1 MSIFPTK
8 ILLATDG
15 SEEAAL
21 AARTAVY
28 IAQKTDSELHV
39 VYVGSSLE
47 YVGMGPPQIADI
59 PAPAQEQLSAEAR
72 ELLDA
77 EVEQV
82 KAAGGTVA
90 QAHLGIGA
98 PGREIVELAEKLNV
112 GLVVIGSRGKGGIRR
127 ALMGSVSDSVVRHAH
142 CPVLVVRGGESGRA
156 VLLSKKILLA
166 TDGSEDAVLAA
177 RTAAGL
183 AQKMGSELHAV
194 YVRPRIVPHRPGYYL
209 RPEVG
214 EHAQQKEQKMLD
226 AEAQRLLDAQAEE
239 VRGAGGN
246 VARAHLRVG
255 RSDEEIIALAEEIG
269 AGLITMGSRGRGG
282 IRRTLM
288 GSVSDSVVR
297 HAHCPVMVVRREKLD
312 KEEES
317 D

>member
-15 SEEAAL
+15 SDEAAL
-21 AARTAVY
+21 AARTAVD

-98 PGREIVELAEKLNV
+98 PDREIVELAEKLNV
-112 GLVVIGSRGKGGIRR
+112 GLIVIGSRGRDGIRR

-156 VLLSKKILLA
+156 VLFSEKILLA
-166 TDGSEDAVLAA
+166 TDGSEDAILAA

-183 AQKMGSELHAV
+183 AQQMGSELHAV
-194 YVRPRIVPHRPGYYL
+194 YVRPRIAPHRPGYYL
-209 RPEVG
+209 GPEVVEQAG
-214 EHAQQKEQKMLD
+214 RKEREGLER
-226 AEAQRLLDAQAEE
+226 EAQRLLEVQAEE

-255 RSDEEIIALAEEIG
+255 TPDEEIVKLAEELG
-269 AGLITMGSRGRGG
+269 VGLIVMGSRGQGG
-282 IRRTLM
+282 
-288 GSVSDSVVR
+288 
-297 HAHCPVMVVRREKLD
+297 VRRALLGT
-312 KEEES
+312 S
-317 D
+317 RT